1 MVSLDQRI
9 STLGNETSTGQ
20 ARWGTGSGVR
30 GGVRASPTPA
40 ASAPSAAKP
49 APTQNA
55 AEKPPVSA
63 AAAVWPPSASAAVRD
78 DATVA
83 STARPSE
90 PPNWRDVLI
99 SPEARPAS
107 SRRTPVTPAIVTGTN
122 EKPSPVAVTTD
133 GTNTRD
139 Q

>member
-1 MVSLDQRI
+1 MTV
-9 STLGNETSTGQ
+9 TGQ
-20 ARWGTGSGVR
+20 ARWGTGSGCR
-30 GGVRASPTPA
+30 AGVRASPTAA
-40 ASAPSAAKP
+40 ASAPSAANP

-63 AAAVWPPSASAAVRD
+63 AAGAWPPSASADVREE
-78 DATVA
+78 AMVA

-107 SRRTPVTPAIVTGTN
+107 FRATPATPAIVTGTN
-122 EKPSPVAVTTD
+122 EKPIPVAVITD
-133 GTNTRD
+133 GTKTSD